1 VCYKEVEKEKIQ
13 ARFYAK
19 EVLLL
24 MDRGGVAVLRFVV
37 SLKLQLKLHNMER

>member
-1 VCYKEVEKEKIQ
+1 VCYKEVEKEKNQ

-19 EVLLL
+19 KVLSLK
-24 MDRGGVAVLRFVV
+24 DYGGLAVLRLVV